1 MVFLQWLPT
10 SLGASSQNENK
21 LEDGVYIIYTT
32 RFSDEDTVAEDV
44 RPHIDR
50 VVKGADD
57 VIEIRRDSE
66 MNVSVLREFLNRR
79 DTKHRRSETMRDDLI
94 QKADFRL
101 LYLKIFVEFNDIIG
115 NEELSEE
122 RIISEY
128 LEGKESLKS
137 IAEKY
142 EIKSRKT
149 VFGWLKK
156 YRNTGTTNNDKRGR
170 PLKTEEIDYKVRY
183 EILKKYQAFL
193 KEQQEK
199 K

>member
-1 MVFLQWLPT
+1 MAKKGQKFQR
-10 SLGASSQNENK
+10 
-21 LEDGVYIIYTT
+21 YT
-32 RFSDEDTVAEDV
+32 DEE
-44 RPHIDR
+44 
-50 VVKGADD
+50 
-57 VIEIRRDSE
+57 
-66 MNVSVLREFLNRR
+66 
-79 DTKHRRSETMRDDLI
+79 
-94 QKADFRL
+94 KAT
-101 LYLKIFVEFNDIIG
+101 
-115 NEELSEE
+115 
-122 RIISEY
+122 IISEY

>member
-1 MVFLQWLPT
+1 MQ
-10 SLGASSQNENK
+10 
-21 LEDGVYIIYTT
+21 
-32 RFSDEDTVAEDV
+32 
-44 RPHIDR
+44 
-50 VVKGADD
+50 
-57 VIEIRRDSE
+57 
-66 MNVSVLREFLNRR
+66 
-79 DTKHRRSETMRDDLI
+79 
-94 QKADFRL
+94 
-101 LYLKIFVEFNDIIG
+101 
-115 NEELSEE
+115 

>member
-1 MVFLQWLPT
+1 MAKKGQKFQR
-10 SLGASSQNENK
+10 
-21 LEDGVYIIYTT
+21 YT
-32 RFSDEDTVAEDV
+32 DE
-44 RPHIDR
+44 
-50 VVKGADD
+50 K
-57 VIEIRRDSE
+57 
-66 MNVSVLREFLNRR
+66 
-79 DTKHRRSETMRDDLI
+79 
-94 QKADFRL
+94 KA
-101 LYLKIFVEFNDIIG
+101 K
-115 NEELSEE
+115 
-122 RIISEY
+122 IISEY

>member
-1 MVFLQWLPT
+1 MAKMGQKFQR
-10 SLGASSQNENK
+10 
-21 LEDGVYIIYTT
+21 YT
-32 RFSDEDTVAEDV
+32 DEE
-44 RPHIDR
+44 
-50 VVKGADD
+50 
-57 VIEIRRDSE
+57 
-66 MNVSVLREFLNRR
+66 
-79 DTKHRRSETMRDDLI
+79 
-94 QKADFRL
+94 KA
-101 LYLKIFVEFNDIIG
+101 K
-115 NEELSEE
+115 
-122 RIISEY
+122 IISEY

-149 VFGWLKK
+149 VFTWLNK

>member
-1 MVFLQWLPT
+1 MAKKGQKFQR
-10 SLGASSQNENK
+10 
-21 LEDGVYIIYTT
+21 YTD
-32 RFSDEDTVAEDV
+32 DERA
-44 RPHIDR
+44 
-50 VVKGADD
+50 K
-57 VIEIRRDSE
+57 
-66 MNVSVLREFLNRR
+66 
-79 DTKHRRSETMRDDLI
+79 
-94 QKADFRL
+94 
-101 LYLKIFVEFNDIIG
+101 
-115 NEELSEE
+115 
-122 RIISEY
+122 IISEY

-142 EIKSRKT
+142 GITSRKT

-156 YRNTGTTNNDKRGR
+156 YRNTGTTNNNKRGR

>member
-1 MVFLQWLPT
+1 MAKKGQKFQR
-10 SLGASSQNENK
+10 
-21 LEDGVYIIYTT
+21 YT
-32 RFSDEDTVAEDV
+32 DEE
-44 RPHIDR
+44 
-50 VVKGADD
+50 
-57 VIEIRRDSE
+57 
-66 MNVSVLREFLNRR
+66 
-79 DTKHRRSETMRDDLI
+79 
-94 QKADFRL
+94 KA
-101 LYLKIFVEFNDIIG
+101 K
-115 NEELSEE
+115 
-122 RIISEY
+122 IISEY

-156 YRNTGTTNNDKRGR
+156 NRNTGTTNNDKRGR
-170 PLKTEEIDYKVRY
+170 PIKTEEIDYKVRY